1 MKAKREEE
9 LAEIR
14 EQSAK
19 LTGEEF
25 SQKPGESVKLRNKST
40 KSVTE
45 LETVIDTLRRVIEKQ
60 KVELES
66 MKKDNNEL
74 TDKVLKSADEPA
86 LRRKI

>member
-45 LETVIDTLRRVIEKQ
+45 LETVIDTLRRVIDKQ
-60 KVELES
+60 KVE
-66 MKKDNNEL
+66 MD
-74 TDKVLKSADEPA
+74 D
-86 LRRKI
+86 LRRQNQTMQSKIGDANSA